1 MKCSIFALEVAARID
16 QAPNVL
22 PALKSA
28 ITEPPSAVSLHGK
41 WELYK
46 QTTDTLAANL
56 HALERG
62 CWDYF
67 DDHERA
73 ERHFKHWSSA
83 MTTGEG
89 ARREPSGRAAPYRR
103 EMRYFTVTMAFLLVQ
118 GTPTD
123 RAMSQLCDI
132 PEANLWHR
140 DVFGRI
146 LSGISVIN
154 FASVKAD
161 VIYLIPRDD
170 DWGLTAADLA
180 HERFNYLRSIV

>member
-1 MKCSIFALEVAARID
+1 MKSSIFALEVAARID
-16 QAPNVL
+16 QAPHVL
-22 PALKSA
+22 PAIKSA
-28 ITEPPSAVSLHGK
+28 ITEPPSAVTLHGK

-46 QTTDTLAANL
+46 RTTDALVANL

-73 ERHFKHWSSA
+73 ERDFKHWSSS

-89 ARREPSGRAAPYRR
+89 ARREPSGRPEPYRG

-123 RAMSQLCDI
+123 RAMRQLCDI
-132 PEANLWHR
+132 PQAKLWQR
-140 DVFGRI
+140 DAFARI
-146 LSGISVIN
+146 LSGMSVIN

-180 HERFNYLRSIV
+180 HERFNYLRTIV